1 MLTLCKID
9 GKSYDVLVSAIEEVY
24 TVVEGQ
30 NSGTAIY
37 KQRKIRDILGI
48 QTGHKITFSP
58 GDNPEV
64 FDELKNY
71 LFGSIRPYVVLE
83 VVSDQST
90 ITYEAAYAT
99 GSRRVAYINDI
110 DNIVGWDD
118 LTIDFSPMENQI
130 DIED

>member
-9 GKSYDVLVSAIEEVY
+9 GKSYDDLVSAIEETYNVI
-24 TVVEGQ
+24 EGP
-30 NSGTAIY
+30 NSGTAIH
-37 KQRKIRDILGI
+37 KQRKIRDILGV
-48 QTGHKITFSP
+48 QTGHRITFSP
-58 GDNPEV
+58 GDNPEE

-90 ITYEAAYAT
+90 KTYEAAYTT
-99 GSRRVAYINDI
+99 GSRRVAYIND
-110 DNIVGWDD
+110 DENIAGWDD

-130 DIED
+130 DIEG